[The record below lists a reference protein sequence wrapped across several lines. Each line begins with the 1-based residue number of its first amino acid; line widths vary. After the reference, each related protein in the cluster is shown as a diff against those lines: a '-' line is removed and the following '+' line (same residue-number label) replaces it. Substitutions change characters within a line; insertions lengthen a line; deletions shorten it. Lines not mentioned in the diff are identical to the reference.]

1 MTSLTQLAGMLSEP
15 AFISY
20 LLVVV
25 VVTLV
30 FVFFLAP
37 KWGNS
42 NVFVYVL
49 VSSLGGCT
57 VIIVLFYF
65 KALNTQ
71 PRIKFI

>member
-1 MTSLTQLAGMLSEP
+1 MQEGEVTSLTQLAGMLSEP

-49 VSSLGGCT
+49 VSSLGA
-57 VIIVLFYF
+57 
-65 KALNTQ
+65 AL
-71 PRIKFI
+71 